1 MYTYKYPH
9 PAVTADCI
17 VFACQNE
24 KTQVL
29 LIKRGSEPCKDMWA
43 LPGGFMNIDESA
55 EEAAIRELKE
65 ETEIDVKE
73 VTQVGAYSKV
83 DRDPRERV
91 ITIAF
96 YTVIDNPVKAVGQDD
111 AKQAEWFTLD
121 NLPTLAFDHSEILS
135 AAIGMLKKNK

>member
-17 VFACQNE
+17 VFVCQNE

-65 ETEIDVKE
+65 ETGIDVKE

>member
-1 MYTYKYPH
+1 MYTYRYPH

-43 LPGGFMNIDESA
+43 LPGGFMNINESA

-65 ETEIDVKE
+65 ETGIDVKE

-121 NLPTLAFDHSEILS
+121 NIPTLAFDHSEILS
-135 AAIGMLKKNK
+135 AAIGMLNKNK

>member
-1 MYTYKYPH
+1 
-9 PAVTADCI
+9 
-17 VFACQNE
+17 
-24 KTQVL
+24 
-29 LIKRGSEPCKDMWA
+29 MWA

-65 ETEIDVKE
+65 ETGIDVKE

-135 AAIGMLKKNK
+135 AAIGMLNKNK

>member
-65 ETEIDVKE
+65 ETGIDVKE

-135 AAIGMLKKNK
+135 AAIGMLNKNK

>member
-1 MYTYKYPH
+1 MYSYKYPH

-55 EEAAIRELKE
+55 EEAATRELKE
-65 ETEIDVKE
+65 ETGIDVKE

-96 YTVIDNPVKAVGQDD
+96 YTVIDNPVRAVGQDD

>member
-43 LPGGFMNIDESA
+43 LPGGFMNIDETA

-65 ETEIDVKE
+65 ETGIDVKE

>member
-1 MYTYKYPH
+1 MYTYRYPH

-65 ETEIDVKE
+65 ETGIDVKE

-111 AKQAEWFTLD
+111 AKQAEWFILD

-135 AAIGMLKKNK
+135 AAIGMLNKNE

>member
-65 ETEIDVKE
+65 ETGIDVKE

-96 YTVIDNPVKAVGQDD
+96 YTVIDNPVRAVGQDD

>member
-1 MYTYKYPH
+1 MYTYRYPH

-65 ETEIDVKE
+65 ETGIDVKE

>member
-65 ETEIDVKE
+65 ETGIDVKE

-96 YTVIDNPVKAVGQDD
+96 YTVIDNPVRAVGQDD

-135 AAIGMLKKNK
+135 AAIGMLNKNK

>member
-9 PAVTADCI
+9 PVVTADCI

-65 ETEIDVKE
+65 ETGIDVKE

-96 YTVIDNPVKAVGQDD
+96 YTVIDHPVRAVGQDD

-135 AAIGMLKKNK
+135 AAIGMLNKNK

>member
-17 VFACQNE
+17 VFTCQNE

-65 ETEIDVKE
+65 ETGIDVKE

>member
-1 MYTYKYPH
+1 MYTYRYPH

-17 VFACQNE
+17 VFVCQNE

-65 ETEIDVKE
+65 ETGIDVKE

-135 AAIGMLKKNK
+135 AAIGMLNNNK

>member
-55 EEAAIRELKE
+55 EEAATRELKE
-65 ETEIDVKE
+65 ETGIDVKE

>member
-43 LPGGFMNIDESA
+43 LPGGFMNIDESV

-65 ETEIDVKE
+65 ETGIDVKE

>member
-9 PAVTADCI
+9 PAVTADGI

-43 LPGGFMNIDESA
+43 LPGGFMNIDESV

-65 ETEIDVKE
+65 ETGIDVKE

>member
-65 ETEIDVKE
+65 ETGIDVKE

-121 NLPTLAFDHSEILS
+121 NLPTLAFDHSKILS
-135 AAIGMLKKNK
+135 AAIGILKKNK

>member
-65 ETEIDVKE
+65 ETGIDVKE

-135 AAIGMLKKNK
+135 AAIGMLKKK

>member
-65 ETEIDVKE
+65 ETGIDVKE

-111 AKQAEWFTLD
+111 AKQAEWFALD

-135 AAIGMLKKNK
+135 AAIGMLNKNK

>member
-65 ETEIDVKE
+65 ETGIDVKE

-121 NLPTLAFDHSEILS
+121 NLPTLAFDHSKILS
-135 AAIGMLKKNK
+135 AAIGMLNNNK

>member
-1 MYTYKYPH
+1 MYTYRYPH

-43 LPGGFMNIDESA
+43 LPGGFMNINESA

-65 ETEIDVKE
+65 ETGIDVKE

-135 AAIGMLKKNK
+135 AAIGMLNKNK

>member
-1 MYTYKYPH
+1 MYTYRYPH

-55 EEAAIRELKE
+55 EEAATRELKE
-65 ETEIDVKE
+65 ETGIDVKE

>member
-1 MYTYKYPH
+1 MYTYRYPH

-65 ETEIDVKE
+65 ETGIDVKE

-121 NLPTLAFDHSEILS
+121 NLPTLAFDHSEILL
-135 AAIGMLKKNK
+135 AAIGMLNKNK

>member
-9 PAVTADCI
+9 PVVTADCI

-65 ETEIDVKE
+65 ETGIDVKE

-96 YTVIDNPVKAVGQDD
+96 YTVIDNPVRAVGQDD

-135 AAIGMLKKNK
+135 AAIGMLNKNK

>member
-135 AAIGMLKKNK
+135 AAIGMLKKK

>member
-1 MYTYKYPH
+1 MYTYRYPH

-65 ETEIDVKE
+65 ETGIDVKE

-135 AAIGMLKKNK
+135 AAIGMLNKNK

>member
-1 MYTYKYPH
+1 MYTYRYPH

-55 EEAAIRELKE
+55 EETAIRELKE
-65 ETEIDVKE
+65 ETGIDVKE

-83 DRDPRERV
+83 ERDPRERV

-135 AAIGMLKKNK
+135 AAIGMLNKNK

>member
-43 LPGGFMNIDESA
+43 LPGGFMNIDETA

-65 ETEIDVKE
+65 ETGIDVKE

-135 AAIGMLKKNK
+135 AAIGILNKNK

>member
-1 MYTYKYPH
+1 MYTYRYPH

-65 ETEIDVKE
+65 ETGIDVKE

-96 YTVIDNPVKAVGQDD
+96 YTVIDNPVKAVEQDD

-135 AAIGMLKKNK
+135 AAIGMLNKNK

>member
-55 EEAAIRELKE
+55 EEAATRELKE
-65 ETEIDVKE
+65 ETGIDVKE

-96 YTVIDNPVKAVGQDD
+96 YTVIDNPVRAVGQDD

-135 AAIGMLKKNK
+135 AAIGMLNKNK

>member
-65 ETEIDVKE
+65 ETGIDVKE

>member
-9 PAVTADCI
+9 PAITADCI

-55 EEAAIRELKE
+55 EEAATRELKE
-65 ETEIDVKE
+65 ETGIDVKE

>member
-65 ETEIDVKE
+65 ETGIDVKE

-83 DRDPRERV
+83 ERDPRERV

-135 AAIGMLKKNK
+135 AAIGMLNKNK

>member
-65 ETEIDVKE
+65 ETGIDVKE

-83 DRDPRERV
+83 DRDLRERV

-96 YTVIDNPVKAVGQDD
+96 YTVIDNPVRAVGQDD

-135 AAIGMLKKNK
+135 AAIGMLNKNK

>member
-55 EEAAIRELKE
+55 EEAATRELKE
-65 ETEIDVKE
+65 ETGIDVKE

-96 YTVIDNPVKAVGQDD
+96 YTVIDNPVRAVGQDD

>member
-1 MYTYKYPH
+1 MYTYRYPH

-65 ETEIDVKE
+65 ETGIDVKE

-83 DRDPRERV
+83 ERDPRERV

-135 AAIGMLKKNK
+135 AAIGMLNKNK

>member
-43 LPGGFMNIDESA
+43 LPGGFMNINESA

-65 ETEIDVKE
+65 ETGIDVKE

-135 AAIGMLKKNK
+135 AAIGMLNKNK